1 LTSGNT
7 YVNAAGLWYDPTYDG
22 EGYNLLDTPVG
33 TIAYFYGYDS
43 AGERLWLISDVVTE
57 RLALGEPMVLPML
70 VAEDKGDFGTPL
82 PPDQLVS
89 WGDLTITLDDC
100 DNGTFE
106 LNGADGLKTHMAQ
119 KLIGIDG
126 NSCSTP

>member
-1 LTSGNT
+1 
-7 YVNAAGLWYDPTYDG
+7 
-22 EGYNLLDTPVG
+22 
-33 TIAYFYGYDS
+33 
-43 AGERLWLISDVVTE
+43 
-57 RLALGEPMVLPML
+57 MVLPML